1 MTMSRSEAGR
11 LGARALNQDPQKK
24 SLAAK
29 KAADTR
35 KKVNPNVFR
44 EMGAKGGGAHG
55 KPDKKD
61 EQEGSN

>member
-1 MTMSRSEAGR
+1 MSRSEAGR

-24 SLAAK
+24 SAAAK

-44 EMGAKGGGAHG
+44 EMGARGGGAHG
-55 KPDKKD
+55 KGKKD
-61 EQEGSN
+61 DQT